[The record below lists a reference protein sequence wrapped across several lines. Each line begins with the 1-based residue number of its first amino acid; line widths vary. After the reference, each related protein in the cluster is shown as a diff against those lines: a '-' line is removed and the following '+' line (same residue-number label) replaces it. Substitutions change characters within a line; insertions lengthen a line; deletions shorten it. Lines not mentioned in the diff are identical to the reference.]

1 MDQSNLLIAVS
12 FLTLA
17 GTLMAPLMSAFAK
30 HHRVINLG
38 VAVSGFG
45 SLAIL
50 AANGI
55 DVSSWAGRG
64 VYLALTLF
72 AAITSVIGLA
82 AIQSVTLRVWFG
94 VAMCCIF
101 IETGLRAVPAYDTF
115 ARNPG
120 CKFFWSDW
128 VYFKRNNLGYMDR
141 DFAAKAPGTYRILLL
156 GDSFTEGA
164 GLSREQTFGRLM
176 ERALG
181 PHAEVYNLG
190 HAGYNTREE
199 ADALLRDGP
208 KLDPDMIV
216 LSYVMNDA
224 ETHPL
229 QEPFQHFPQWYVA
242 AEHALVQRLG
252 SYAAYSILR
261 RVRDLLPHRFRNRAE
276 YYRFQHDPKGTGW
289 KQVVA
294 ALDDIQ
300 RWGTEHHT
308 PVIGVVWPMFFDQFS
323 ATERGLHATVA
334 TELKRHGFETIDLLP
349 ILTRVGSLSAMGISA
364 IDEHPNSRANEL
376 VAPILTAEVNR
387 LRIPSRLSDSTAP
400 APDK

>member
-1 MDQSNLLIAVS
+1 MDQTNLLIVVT
-12 FLTLA
+12 FLALV
-17 GTLMAPLMSAFAK
+17 GSLVAPLLAAFTN
-30 HHRVINLG
+30 HHGAINLG
-38 VAVSGFG
+38 VAVGALG
-45 SLAIL
+45 LLAIL

-55 DVSSWAGRG
+55 DVSWWAGRG
-64 VYLALTLF
+64 LYGALAVF
-72 AAITSVIGLA
+72 AAITAAVGLVTIPSVM
-82 AIQSVTLRVWFG
+82 LRAWFG
-94 VAMCCIF
+94 LAMCCIF
-101 IETGLRAVPAYDTF
+101 IETGFRAVPDYNTLAG
-115 ARNPG
+115 NPG
-120 CKFFWSDW
+120 CKFFWPDW

-141 DFAAKAPGTYRILLL
+141 DFTAKGPGTYRILLL

-181 PHAEVYNLG
+181 PHVEVYNLG

-208 KLDPDMIV
+208 KLDPDMII
-216 LSYVMNDA
+216 LNYVMNDA

-229 QEPFQHFPQWYVA
+229 QEPFQDFPQWYVA
-242 AEHALVQRLG
+242 AERAFAQKLG

-261 RVRDLLPHRFRNRAE
+261 RVGDFLPRRFPNVVE
-276 YYRFQHDPKGTGW
+276 YFRVQHDPNGIGW

-300 RWGTEHHT
+300 RWGAEHHA
-308 PVIGVVWPMFFDQFS
+308 PVIGVIWPIFSDQS
-323 ATERGLHATVA
+323 IATERGLHATVA

-349 ILTRVGSLSAMGISA
+349 ILTRVGSLGAMGISA
-364 IDEHPNSRANEL
+364 IDDLPNARANEL

-387 LRIPSRLSDSTAP
+387 LRVTTRLSDSTAP
-400 APDK
+400 HDQ